1 MSCFSTASTAS
12 TAPAAPSPGAPAPSA
27 RPPHVWGPPWIVTLR
42 TALDDGRT
50 GLRVSAHWTPTAA
63 EAVAAAGRQAAL
75 AGAPGTGERAEVRRW
90 EPSGLPRSAA
100 ATR

>member
-1 MSCFSTASTAS
+1 MSCFSTAPAAGTAS
-12 TAPAAPSPGAPAPSA
+12 AAPSPGAPTPSA
-27 RPPHVWGPPWIVTLR
+27 RPPQVWGPPWIVTLR
-42 TALDDGRT
+42 TALGDGRT

-75 AGAPGTGERAEVRRW
+75 AGAPGTGERPEVRRW
-90 EPSGLPRSAA
+90 EPGGLLRSPA